1 MAYTPELD
9 LRHSRTLR
17 RIAWSLEVPMTK
29 AMAEIFDWL
38 PGRLDKEK
46 ICASC
51 RDKSL
56 CAQCAFR
63 Q

>member
-1 MAYTPELD
+1 MAYTPELQ
-9 LRHSRTLR
+9 LEHSRTLR
-17 RIAWSLEVPMTK
+17 RIAWSMDIPMTR

-38 PGRLDKEK
+38 PEQMDKER

-56 CAQCAFR
+56 CEVCAFS
-63 Q
+63 